1 MRVVNKPANKSKSE
15 ETRGRILAAALHL
28 FRENGFEQ
36 TTMREVARE
45 AGVALGSA
53 YYYFESKETIV
64 MAFYH
69 EAQDAMAA
77 RIEEDLP
84 KQKGLKARLRTIL
97 DVKFQHFE
105 PNRKFLG
112 ALLAHTADPKNPL
125 SPFSEQ
131 TRDLRDKD
139 AAQFAEAVEG
149 SGTKVP
155 DDLKGHLPHLLWMFQ
170 MGLILFWMYDRSAGQ
185 KRTVV
190 LVDKSLDLVVSLIK
204 FSGLPLMKPVRRTVL
219 DVVRAVSGD

>member
-1 MRVVNKPANKSKSE
+1 MRVVNKSKSE
-15 ETRGRILAAALHL
+15 ETRGRILTAALHL
-28 FRENGFEQ
+28 FRERGFEQ

-53 YYYFESKETIV
+53 YYYFESKESIV

-69 EAQDAMAA
+69 QAQDAMIAT
-77 RIEEDLP
+77 IEEALP

-125 SPFSEQ
+125 SPFSEE
-131 TRDLRDKD
+131 TRDLREKD
-139 AAQFAEAVEG
+139 AAQFTRALEG
-149 SGTKVP
+149 SGVKVP
-155 DDLKGHLPHLLWMFQ
+155 DDLKQDLPNLLWMFQ
-170 MGLILFWMYDRSAGQ
+170 MGLILFWMYDRSPGQ
-185 KRTVV
+185 KRTTV
-190 LVDKSLDLVVSLIK
+190 LLDKSLDLVVSLIK

-219 DVVRAVSGD
+219 EVVHAVSGD

>member
-1 MRVVNKPANKSKSE
+1 MRVVNKSKSE
-15 ETRGRILAAALHL
+15 ETRGRILTAALHL
-28 FRENGFEQ
+28 FRERGFEQ
-36 TTMREVARE
+36 TTMREVAKE

-53 YYYFESKETIV
+53 YYYFESKESIV

-69 EAQDAMAA
+69 QAQDAMIAT
-77 RIEEDLP
+77 IEEALP

-125 SPFSEQ
+125 SPFSEE
-131 TRDLRDKD
+131 TRDLREKD
-139 AAQFAEAVEG
+139 AAQFTRALEG
-149 SGTKVP
+149 SGVKVP
-155 DDLKGHLPHLLWMFQ
+155 DDLKQDLPNLLWMFQ
-170 MGLILFWMYDRSAGQ
+170 MGLILFWMYDRSPGQ
-185 KRTVV
+185 KRTTV
-190 LVDKSLDLVVSLIK
+190 LLDKSLDLVVSLIK

-219 DVVRAVSGD
+219 DVVHAVSGD

>member
-1 MRVVNKPANKSKSE
+1 MNKSKSE
-15 ETRGRILAAALHL
+15 ETRGRILTAALHL
-28 FRENGFEQ
+28 FRERGFEQ

-53 YYYFESKETIV
+53 YYYFESKESIV

-69 EAQDAMAA
+69 QAQDAMIAT
-77 RIEEDLP
+77 IEEALP

-125 SPFSEQ
+125 SPFSEE
-131 TRDLRDKD
+131 TRDLREKD
-139 AAQFAEAVEG
+139 AAQFTRALEG
-149 SGTKVP
+149 SGVKVP
-155 DDLKGHLPHLLWMFQ
+155 DDLKQDLPNLLWMFQ
-170 MGLILFWMYDRSAGQ
+170 MGLILFWMYDRSPGQ
-185 KRTVV
+185 KRTTV
-190 LVDKSLDLVVSLIK
+190 LLDKSLDLVVSLIK

-219 DVVRAVSGD
+219 EVVHAVSGD

>member
-1 MRVVNKPANKSKSE
+1 VRVVNKSKSE
-15 ETRGRILAAALHL
+15 ETRGRILTAALHL
-28 FRENGFEQ
+28 FRERGFEQ
-36 TTMREVARE
+36 TTMREVAKE

-53 YYYFESKETIV
+53 YYYFESKESIV

-69 EAQDAMAA
+69 QAQDAMIAT
-77 RIEEDLP
+77 IEEALP

-125 SPFSEQ
+125 SPFSEE
-131 TRDLRDKD
+131 TRDLREKD
-139 AAQFAEAVEG
+139 AAQFTRALEG
-149 SGTKVP
+149 SGVKVP
-155 DDLKGHLPHLLWMFQ
+155 DDLKQDLPNLLWMFQ
-170 MGLILFWMYDRSAGQ
+170 MGLILFWMYDRSPGQ
-185 KRTVV
+185 KRTTV
-190 LVDKSLDLVVSLIK
+190 LLDKSLDLVVSLIK

-219 DVVRAVSGD
+219 DVVHAVSGD

>member
-1 MRVVNKPANKSKSE
+1 VNKSKSE
-15 ETRGRILAAALHL
+15 ETRGRILTAALHL
-28 FRENGFEQ
+28 FRERGFEQ

-53 YYYFESKETIV
+53 YYYFESKESIV

-69 EAQDAMAA
+69 QAQDAMIAT
-77 RIEEDLP
+77 IEEALP

-125 SPFSEQ
+125 SPFSEE
-131 TRDLRDKD
+131 TRDLREKD
-139 AAQFAEAVEG
+139 AAQFTRALEG
-149 SGTKVP
+149 SGVKVP
-155 DDLKGHLPHLLWMFQ
+155 DDLKQDLPNLLWMFQ
-170 MGLILFWMYDRSAGQ
+170 MGLILFWMYDRSPGQ
-185 KRTVV
+185 KRTTV
-190 LVDKSLDLVVSLIK
+190 LLDKSLDLVVSLIK

-219 DVVRAVSGD
+219 EVVHAVSGD

>member
-1 MRVVNKPANKSKSE
+1 MRVVNKSKSE
-15 ETRGRILAAALHL
+15 ETRGRILTAALHL
-28 FRENGFEQ
+28 FREHGFEQ

-53 YYYFESKETIV
+53 YYYFESKESIV

-69 EAQDAMAA
+69 QAQDAMIAT
-77 RIEEDLP
+77 IEEALP

-125 SPFSEQ
+125 SPFSEE
-131 TRDLRDKD
+131 TRDLREKD
-139 AAQFAEAVEG
+139 AAQFTRALEG
-149 SGTKVP
+149 SGVKVP
-155 DDLKGHLPHLLWMFQ
+155 DDLKQDLPNLLWMFQ
-170 MGLILFWMYDRSAGQ
+170 MGLILFWMYDRSPGQ
-185 KRTVV
+185 KRTTV
-190 LVDKSLDLVVSLIK
+190 LLDKSLDLVVSLIK

-219 DVVRAVSGD
+219 DVVHAVSGD

>member
-1 MRVVNKPANKSKSE
+1 MNTTLNTTKAE
-15 ETRGRILAAALHL
+15 ETRGRILSAALEL
-28 FRENGFEQ
+28 FRERGFEQ

-69 EAQDAMAA
+69 QAQDAMIAL
-77 RIEEDLP
+77 IEEALP
-84 KQKGLKARLRTIL
+84 KQKSLKARLRTIL
-97 DVKFQHFE
+97 DVKFQYFE

-112 ALLAHTADPKNPL
+112 ALLGHTADPRNPL
-125 SPFSEQ
+125 SPFSGE
-131 TRDLRDKD
+131 TRDIRDKD
-139 AAQFAEAVEG
+139 AAQFAKAVEG

-155 DDLKGHLPHLLWMFQ
+155 DDLKQHLPNLLWMFQ
-170 MGLILFWMYDRSAGQ
+170 MGLILFWMYDRSPGQ
-185 KRTVV
+185 KRTAV

>member
-1 MRVVNKPANKSKSE
+1 VRVVNKSKSE
-15 ETRGRILAAALHL
+15 ETRGRILTAALHL
-28 FRENGFEQ
+28 FREHGFEQ

-53 YYYFESKETIV
+53 YYYFESKESIV

-69 EAQDAMAA
+69 QAQDAMIAT
-77 RIEEDLP
+77 IEEALP

-125 SPFSEQ
+125 SPFSEE
-131 TRDLRDKD
+131 TRDLREKD
-139 AAQFAEAVEG
+139 AAQFTRALEG
-149 SGTKVP
+149 SGVKVP
-155 DDLKGHLPHLLWMFQ
+155 DDLKQDLPNLLWMFQ
-170 MGLILFWMYDRSAGQ
+170 MGLILFWMYDRSPGQ
-185 KRTVV
+185 KRTTV
-190 LVDKSLDLVVSLIK
+190 LLDKSLDLVVSLIK

-219 DVVRAVSGD
+219 DVVHAVSGD

>member
-1 MRVVNKPANKSKSE
+1 MNKSKSE
-15 ETRGRILAAALHL
+15 ETRGRILSAALHL
-28 FRENGFEQ
+28 FRERGFDQ
-36 TTMREVARE
+36 TTMREVAKE

-69 EAQDAMAA
+69 QAQDKMVAA
-77 RIEEDLP
+77 IDEALP

-97 DVKFQHFE
+97 DVKFEHFE

-125 SPFSEQ
+125 SPFSEE
-131 TRDLRDKD
+131 TRDLREKD
-139 AAQFAEAVEG
+139 AAQFAMALEN
-149 SGTKVP
+149 SGVKVP
-155 DDLKGHLPHLLWMFQ
+155 DDLKPDLPNLLWMFQ
-170 MGLILFWMYDRSAGQ
+170 MGLILFWMYDRSPGQ
-185 KRTVV
+185 KRTAV

-219 DVVRAVSGD
+219 DVVHAVSGD

>member
-1 MRVVNKPANKSKSE
+1 MNKTKAE
-15 ETRGRILAAALHL
+15 ETRGRILSAALKL
-28 FRENGFEQ
+28 FRERGFEQ

-53 YYYFESKETIV
+53 YYYFESKEAIV

-69 EAQDAMAA
+69 EAQDAMYAL
-77 RIEEDLP
+77 IDETLP
-84 KQKGLKARLRTIL
+84 RQKGLKARLRAIL

-112 ALLAHTADPKNPL
+112 ALLGHTADPENPL
-125 SPFSEQ
+125 SPFSKQ
-131 TRDLRDKD
+131 TRDIREKD
-139 AAQFAEAVEG
+139 TGQFAKAVEG

-155 DDLKGHLPHLLWMFQ
+155 DDLKPHLPGMLWMYQ
-170 MGLILFWMYDRSAGQ
+170 MGLILFWMYDRSPGQ
-185 KRTVV
+185 KRTER
-190 LVDKSLDLVVSLIK
+190 LVDRSLDMVVSLIK

-219 DVVRAVSGD
+219 DVVNAVSGD

>member
-1 MRVVNKPANKSKSE
+1 MNKTKAE
-15 ETRGRILAAALHL
+15 ETRGRILSAALDL
-28 FRENGFEQ
+28 FREKGFEQ

-53 YYYFESKETIV
+53 YYYFESKEAIV

-69 EAQDAMAA
+69 QSQEAMIGT
-77 RIEEDLP
+77 IEEALP
-84 KQKGLKARLRTIL
+84 KQKSLKSRLRTIL
-97 DVKFQHFE
+97 DVKFQYFE

-112 ALLAHTADPKNPL
+112 ALMAHTADPQNPL
-125 SPFSEQ
+125 SPFSNE
-131 TRDLRDKD
+131 TRGIRDRD
-139 AAQFAEAVEG
+139 AEQFAKAVQG

-155 DDLKGHLPHLLWMFQ
+155 ADLQTHLPRLLWMFQ
-170 MGLILFWMYDRSAGQ
+170 MGLILFWMYDRSPGQ
-185 KRTVV
+185 ARTAV

-219 DVVRAVSGD
+219 DVVLAVTGG